1 MPPEMREKS
10 MPHTMAPSE
19 STPLLQVVSVGP
31 QRHRYPHHK
40 LRQFCSFTLGTLLVV
55 SLFLFLLPSAIF
67 PREHGSIWSYFPGAR
82 PFPHKAWPQGH
93 GLKYEELQAILQT
106 TPSAEKAREWSS
118 YYTAGPHLAGKN
130 LSQAIWTQERWQ
142 EFGIHD
148 TDIVAYDVYI
158 NYPLDHRLALLKKS
172 KDTTEVTFEA
182 TLEEDVLEEDGTSG
196 LPDRVPTFH
205 GYSATGNVTA
215 SFVYVNYGSY
225 QDYQDLVDANVSLS
239 GKIAI
244 AKYGHI
250 FRGLKVK
257 RAQELGMVGVIL
269 YDDPEDDGEITE
281 ENGYKPYPEG
291 PARNPSASQLI
302 NYLSELG
309 FAPGDPTTPGWP
321 SKPGCDRKD
330 PSDAIPSIPSI
341 PISYKEA
348 IPFLKA
354 LNGHGSK
361 AADFPKRWQGGKL
374 GSKGVEYNIG
384 PSPDDV
390 VINLDNQQEYVTTPL
405 WNVIG
410 TIKGAIPDEVVILGN
425 HRDAWIA
432 GGAGDP
438 NSGSAVLNE
447 VIRSFGEALKAGWKP
462 LRTIVFASWDGEE
475 YGLLGST
482 EWVEDKLPW
491 LKKANVA
498 YLNVD
503 VAASGT
509 VLGPRAAPLLNSLI
523 YEVTSLVQSP
533 NQTIEG
539 QTVRDV
545 WDGYIATM
553 GSGSDFTAF
562 QDFAGVASLDLGFGR
577 GPKDPV
583 YHYHS
588 NYDSFDWMDRFG
600 DPGWLYHEACTK
612 LWSLAAA
619 KLVEAPVLSFSA
631 SDYSTGLGQYLEK
644 IKPGAKKLRGGE
656 FDFGSL
662 DRAVA
667 EFQATAKKFDAY
679 AADLTSQLGEDLP
692 WYLWWKKV
700 RLYFQIRVVNDK
712 YKALE
717 RAFLYEPGLDGR
729 NWFKHVVFAPGLW
742 TGYSGATYPGL
753 VESFDAGDSANAQPE
768 MIEYVGVPKN
778 EVAKWVG
785 ISSAVTSI
793 SQAIMAVTWG
803 TASDRFGRKPIILT
817 GLTCTMIISLLF
829 GFSQTLTWVV
839 VTRALLGLMNGNVG
853 IIRTMVA
860 EMVPEKELQPHAFS
874 IMPLV
879 WTIGTIFGPAFGGA
893 LAHPAEKHPEIFGN
907 SEFLKRNPFIL
918 PNIASAI
925 LFIIG
930 NAGNEERQPRLRLG
944 IGQNADELLYFTREE
959 SALAASIFGF
969 PCITILL
976 TNSATSLTV
985 LGTLNGVAT
994 SVSAVGRAAG
1004 PAICGAAFSFGVKK
1018 GYIILPWWM
1027 LSIFG
1032 ALSALPIY
1040 WTVEPDGFQ
1049 GNDAEEEQDE
1059 PQESD
1064 YGAADHR
1071 RSSGARTAYS
1081 TPNQLPSGAFPQ
1093 SSLTPIP
1100 YHHTITSSHL
1110 PLPHHNPTT
1119 TTATTPTNQQKNPSI
1134 QTTQNGLSHNPNPLH
1149 PKPATKLTQEPQK
1162 QTLEIN
1168 SALSLSILT
1177 SLGGVIG
1184 YARTGSVP
1192 SIAAGLSVG
1201 ALYLYSFQRLRTG
1214 QTYGDELGLLASIVL
1229 SGSSIPRAIKT
1240 RKPVPIGL
1248 SLVAIYGLLVF
1259 GKAVLGKN

>member
-215 SFVYVNYGSY
+215 SFLYVNYGSY

-354 LNGHGSK
+354 LNGHGPK

-545 WDGYIATM
+545 WDGHIATM

-803 TASDRFGRKPIILT
+803 TRFGRKPIILT

-944 IGQNADELLYFTREE
+944 IGQNADELQYFTREE

-1110 PLPHHNPTT
+1110 PLPHHNPPT